1 MREPPQRQGR
11 ASIRPETSRSRTFGQ
26 KGTSLSQ
33 FYIKF
38 LAPIQF
44 SDQAAPAWA
53 GRNLS
58 FLLKAA
64 YDPPFAARV
73 AAARE
78 VELRRVI
85 DRSFTASGGG
95 DVVVRYSTPK
105 VLLGFC
111 KQLGIMEDLKAGVPR
126 TGYQGVVML
135 RLRGKAGARP
145 RVFLAPAY
153 PLVDP
158 SNGKIVE

>member
-58 FLLKAA
+58 FLNKAA

-126 TGYQGVVML
+126 TAYHGVIPLRVGGVM
-135 RLRGKAGARP
+135 
-145 RVFLAPAY
+145 VFLAPSFA
-153 PLVDP
+153 VDQDITQRKP
-158 SNGKIVE
+158 P